1 MREFLSVTKF
11 YLILILANTFEK
23 QISIYKKD
31 PEDQQLKLLKVL
43 KIEIMPD

>member
-1 MREFLSVTKF
+1 MTTDKYERIFVT
-11 YLILILANTFEK
+11 NTFEK